1 MKLTRRVRV
10 LNVRSL
16 PLTTG
21 LLIGLLTCAL
31 LPLSTAAH
39 TPVSATPTSATSFPS
54 PQARSGATADQ
65 SVNADAQA
73 GAAATLGNPITA
85 SLELRAG
92 KRIGYTFN
100 SAGKQTATR
109 SVTLNASEAD
119 SATRRYR
126 NGGHTYY
133 LLSWGPLAGY
143 WVRLATGVA
152 LIPATTWTV
161 LVMVYRQTNL
171 DVVDASG
178 QNRHLGATMSA
189 KNEALMVG
197 AVKTMP
203 SLVREWSSA
212 VVAQKMT
219 VVYPAAALSRLTSLG
234 GGAYWLAPGDIGS
247 DLAMY
252 APQGSYDSIIVIWQ
266 PWDAN
271 DYVPSYGWGLA
282 YPAGPSSNGS
292 NYATVTVP
300 PSGSSWWITSQ
311 AHRGEP
317 FMHEWLHGVI
327 DYHAARTAGVPA
339 LHDNATYD
347 YADQGGTFSRWYGD
361 LMKQHV
367 PDQQSN
373 AFMGINYLAWRSGTT
388 TTSL

>member
-10 LNVRSL
+10 LNVRTL

-21 LLIGLLTCAL
+21 LVIGLLTCAL
-31 LPLSTAAH
+31 LPLTTAAH
-39 TPVSATPTSATSFPS
+39 TPVSATPTSATSSPS
-54 PQARSGATADQ
+54 PQAPSGATVDQ
-65 SVNADAQA
+65 TVSTGAPA
-73 GAAATLGNPITA
+73 GAAVTLGVPVVA

-92 KRIGYTFN
+92 KRIGYVFN
-100 SAGKQTATR
+100 SDGQRTGSR
-109 SVTLNASEAD
+109 SVSLITAEAD
-119 SATRRYR
+119 SATRRFR
-126 NGGHTYY
+126 TSGVTYY

-143 WVRLATGVA
+143 WVRLAPGIS
-152 LIPATTWTV
+152 LIRPTAWNV

-171 DVVDASG
+171 DVIDASG

-266 PWDAN
+266 PWDA
-271 DYVPSYGWGLA
+271 DDSVPSYGWGLA

-311 AHRGEP
+311 VHRGEP

-367 PDQQSN
+367 PDLQSN
-373 AFMGINYLAWRSGTT
+373 AFVGINYLAWRSGTP